1 MLFLTLKKARPR
13 HSNLQI
19 MKILL
24 ALSLLAVLATGCE
37 RESTMIEDTELLDMY
52 DVDLD
57 IGENTAEDGDENTEE
72 DVENP
77 EDEVV
82 TSVGPSEIPADLIPS
97 R

>member
-1 MLFLTLKKARPR
+1 
-13 HSNLQI
+13 

-24 ALSLLAVLATGCE
+24 ALSLLAVLTTGCE

-52 DVDLD
+52 DVELDL
-57 IGENTAEDGDENTEE
+57 GENTAEDGDENTEE
-72 DVENP
+72 DVKNP

>member
-1 MLFLTLKKARPR
+1 MSFLTLKKARPQL
-13 HSNLQI
+13 SNLKI

-24 ALSLLAVLATGCE
+24 ALGLLAALVTGCE
-37 RESTMIEDTELLDMY
+37 RETTMTEDTQLLDMY

-57 IGENTAEDGDENTEE
+57 IGGNVETDEETNTEE

-77 EDEVV
+77 EDEEV
-82 TSVGPSEIPADLIPS
+82 TSIGPSEIPADLIPS